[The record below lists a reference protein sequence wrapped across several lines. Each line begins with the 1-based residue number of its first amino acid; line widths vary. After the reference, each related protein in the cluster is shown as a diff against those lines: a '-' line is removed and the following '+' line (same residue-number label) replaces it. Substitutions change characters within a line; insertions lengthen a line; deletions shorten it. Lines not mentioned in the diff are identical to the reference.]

1 MSVARICGAD
11 SPLRCE
17 GRARA
22 MDAGD
27 FKYVWQWGWVWWKAM
42 NPTVPFEAC
51 PWCGGPLPQ
60 MDRIVDRGL
69 REGFDALHLPD
80 GFSGEDGG

>member
-1 MSVARICGAD
+1 MNCRAD
-11 SPLRCE
+11 SPLRCT

-42 NPTVPFEAC
+42 NPTVAFEEC

-60 MDRIVDRGL
+60 MV
-69 REGFDALHLPD
+69 DALHRQREAD